1 MLERFDRFNRRLSD
15 WAASLG
21 FAALVFMVVLTCVDV
36 VGAKLFLMPVPGSL
50 DMMQLA
56 QLLAVTL
63 AAGMTFIQRRHV
75 AVEFFVH
82 MLPQRLRR
90 AIAFVVTL
98 LCLALFV
105 TVVWR
110 LVVYGMDVQAGNEVT
125 PTAKIGIA
133 PFAYAASAALVPVCL
148 ALLHD
153 LACLLQGKLPDE
165 P

>member
-1 MLERFDRFNRRLSD
+1 MPRRSARARFNRQPARHRAFGGGVAGRCQRAGAQPRRQLLCQSAD
-15 WAASLG
+15 RRP
-21 FAALVFMVVLTCVDV
+21 AALGLRL
-36 VGAKLFLMPVPGSL
+36 GR
-50 DMMQLA
+50 Q
-56 QLLAVTL
+56 
-63 AAGMTFIQRRHV
+63 
-75 AVEFFVH
+75 E
-82 MLPQRLRR
+82 LPQRLRR